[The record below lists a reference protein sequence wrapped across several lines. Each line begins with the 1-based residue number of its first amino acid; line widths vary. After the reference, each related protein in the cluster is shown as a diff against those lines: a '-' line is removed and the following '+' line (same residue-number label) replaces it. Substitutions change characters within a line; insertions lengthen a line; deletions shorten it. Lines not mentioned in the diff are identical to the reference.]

1 VAGSKP
7 SVRGVTLSTP
17 CDNSSTDPATVKAS
31 VQTTSTRKQPAG
43 DRRLEN
49 LLGALAVAVA
59 DRVRVAVEDQLGA
72 GGSAAAVLM
81 MIGVE
86 PHISAEAIARQLNVA
101 QPTVVQ
107 ALGALQERGLV
118 KKESGTDCR
127 VRELTLTKPGAQMVA
142 SMLERRA
149 AILAPLIRGLGD
161 RERAA
166 LTQVIET
173 ILIATVVRPD
183 EKFLICRFCNE
194 HECGPE
200 DCPVEVGAAHLL
212 KHPI

>member
-1 VAGSKP
+1 M
-7 SVRGVTLSTP
+7 P
-17 CDNSSTDPATVKAS
+17 CDNSSADPATVKAS
-31 VQTTSTRKQPAG
+31 VQTKSTRKQPAG

-59 DRVRVAVEDQLGA
+59 DRVKVAVEDQLGT

-86 PHISAEAIARQLNVA
+86 PHISAEAIARRLNVA

-107 ALGALQERGLV
+107 ALGALQQRGLV
-118 KKESGTDCR
+118 KKASGVDR
-127 VRELTLTKPGAQMVA
+127 RIRELTLTKPGAQMVA

-149 AILAPLIRGLGD
+149 AILAPLLRGLGD
-161 RERAA
+161 RERTA

-173 ILIATVVRPD
+173 MLIATVVRPD

-194 HECGPE
+194 HECGPKE
-200 DCPVEVGAAHLL
+200 CPVEVAAARLL
-212 KHPI
+212 RHPI